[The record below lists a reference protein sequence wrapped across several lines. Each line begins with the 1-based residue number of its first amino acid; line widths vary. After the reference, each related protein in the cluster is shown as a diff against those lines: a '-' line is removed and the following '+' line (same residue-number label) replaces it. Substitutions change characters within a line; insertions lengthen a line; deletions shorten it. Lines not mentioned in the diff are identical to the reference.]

1 MTVVLNVSGSLHLFR
16 YPDRGGRLEVRSL
29 TNEDQVPESGVDLA
43 GLASVGDEVEEA
55 LLLARVDVGSE
66 VGDTVL
72 ETVSLTLGGS
82 GSGAEGK
89 GAVISRVI
97 EGNFEI
103 NVLVSSSNSVF
114 EDLVVVSG
122 DINRLFVPS
131 TDKEESESNGEGSV
145 NWEVVED

>member
-1 MTVVLNVSGSLHLFR
+1 M
-16 YPDRGGRLEVRSL
+16 
-29 TNEDQVPESGVDLA
+29 
-43 GLASVGDEVEEA
+43 ASVGDKVEEA
-55 LLLARVDVGSE
+55 LLLARVDVSSE

-122 DINRLFVPS
+122 DINGLFVPS